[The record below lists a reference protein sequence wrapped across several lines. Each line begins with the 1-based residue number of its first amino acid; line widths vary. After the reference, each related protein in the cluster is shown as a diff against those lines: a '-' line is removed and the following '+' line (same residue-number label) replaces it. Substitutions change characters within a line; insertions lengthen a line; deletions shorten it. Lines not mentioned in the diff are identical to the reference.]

1 MNQLLLTQEFQGMT
15 VDFYRNQDEFLFTME
30 QVSQL
35 AGYDNLVSFK
45 NMIASH
51 PELRERR
58 ASFLMKS
65 EALEGGVLKNRERRF
80 FTEEGLWEVLMV
92 SGTPKGIEVRR
103 FIAGVLKR
111 IRKGELITDGMKS
124 LPQKVENSL
133 VNLESMA
140 EKLLESHDKAVL
152 PGLEEIVRGM
162 KEFESRL
169 QVIEN
174 EMKEQTL
181 AVSVTQKA
189 MEDMMG
195 EMDTIYEKL
204 GN

>member
-1 MNQLLLTQEFQGMT
+1 MNQLLLTQEFQGVA

-35 AGYDNLVSFK
+35 DGYSDVSKFQRLLQ
-45 NMIASH
+45 NH

-58 ASFLMKS
+58 SSLLMKAG
-65 EALEGGVLKNRERRF
+65 ALEVGVWKKRERRF

-103 FIAGVLKR
+103 FIAGVLKKL
-111 IRKGELITDGMKS
+111 RKGELITDGMKS

-169 QVIEN
+169 QVIEK
-174 EMKEQTL
+174 EMKKQTL
-181 AVSVTQKA
+181 AVGVTQKA

-195 EMDTIYEKL
+195 DMDTIYEKL
-204 GN
+204 

>member
-1 MNQLLLTQEFQGMT
+1 MNQLLLTQEFQGISI
-15 VDFYRNQDEFLFTME
+15 DFYRNQDEFLFTME

-35 AGYDNLVSFK
+35 AGYKQIQNFK
-45 NMIASH
+45 DVLTNH

-65 EALEGGVLKNRERRF
+65 GALEGGVWKNRERRF

-103 FIAGVLKR
+103 FIAGVLKKL
-111 IRKGELITDGMKS
+111 RKGELITDGMKS

-133 VNLESMA
+133 VNLETMA

-152 PGLEEIVRGM
+152 PGLEEIVKGM

-169 QVIEN
+169 QVIEK

-181 AVSVTQKA
+181 VVSVTQKA

>member
-1 MNQLLLTQEFQGMT
+1 MNQLLLTQEFQGISI
-15 VDFYRNQDEFLFTME
+15 DFYRNQDEFLFTME

-111 IRKGELITDGMKS
+111 LRKGELITDGMKS

-169 QVIEN
+169 QVIEK

>member
-1 MNQLLLTQEFQGMT
+1 MNKLLLTQEFQGISI
-15 VDFYRNQDEFLFTME
+15 DFYRNQDEFLFTME

-103 FIAGVLKR
+103 FIAGVLRKL
-111 IRKGELITDGMKS
+111 RKGELITDGMKS

-133 VNLESMA
+133 VNLETMA
-140 EKLLESHDKAVL
+140 EKLLESHDNAVL
-152 PGLEEIVRGM
+152 PSLEEIIKGM

-169 QVIEN
+169 QVIEK

-195 EMDTIYEKL
+195 EMDNIYEKL

>member
-1 MNQLLLTQEFQGMT
+1 MNKLLLTQEFQGISI
-15 VDFYRNQDEFLFTME
+15 DFYRNQDEFLFTME

-103 FIAGVLKR
+103 FIAGVLKKL
-111 IRKGELITDGMKS
+111 RKGELITDGMKS

-133 VNLESMA
+133 TNLESMA

-169 QVIEN
+169 QVIEK

>member
-1 MNQLLLTQEFQGMT
+1 MNQLLLTQDFQGVS

-35 AGYDNLVSFK
+35 AGYSDVSKFQRLLQ
-45 NMIASH
+45 NH

-92 SGTPKGIEVRR
+92 SGTPKGIEFRR
-103 FIAGVLKR
+103 FIAGVLKKL
-111 IRKGELITDGMKS
+111 RKGELITDGMKS

-133 VNLESMA
+133 VNLETMA
-140 EKLLESHDKAVL
+140 EKLLESHDNAVL
-152 PGLEEIVRGM
+152 PSLAEIIKGM

-169 QVIEN
+169 QVIEK

-195 EMDTIYEKL
+195 EMDNIYEKL

>member
-1 MNQLLLTQEFQGMT
+1 MNQLLLTQEFQGISI
-15 VDFYRNQDEFLFTME
+15 DFYRNQDEFLFTME

-103 FIAGVLKR
+103 FIAGVLKKL
-111 IRKGELITDGMKS
+111 RKGELITDGMKS

-152 PGLEEIVRGM
+152 PGLEEIVKGM

-169 QVIEN
+169 QAIEK